1 MDLEEA
7 LSIIEGVFIEYM
19 DSRTYQRYLFDNLL
33 MQFDGKGMSYLDY
46 IKESR
51 KAPCQNGNVVKTDYV
66 KTELENKKLL
76 DKFKK
81 QGAVISF

>member
-1 MDLEEA
+1 MELEES

-33 MQFDGKGMSYLDY
+33 MQFNSKGMSYLDY
-46 IKESR
+46 IKES
-51 KAPCQNGNVVKTDYV
+51 KKVVNIKTDYV

-76 DKFKK
+76 EKFRK
-81 QGAVISF
+81 QGAVINN

>member
-1 MDLEEA
+1 MDLEGA
-7 LSIIEGVFIEYM
+7 LSIIEGVFVEYM

-51 KAPCQNGNVVKTDYV
+51 KVPSAKTDTDYV

-81 QGAVISF
+81 QGAIISS

>member
-7 LSIIEGVFIEYM
+7 LSIIEGVFVEYM

-51 KAPCQNGNVVKTDYV
+51 KAPGGKTDYI
-66 KTELENKKLL
+66 KTELDNKKLL

-81 QGAVISF
+81 QGAFISS

>member
-1 MDLEEA
+1 MDLEES

-19 DSRTYQRYLFDNLL
+19 DSRTYERYLFDNLL
-33 MQFDGKGMSYLDY
+33 MQFDGKGISYLDY

-51 KAPCQNGNVVKTDYV
+51 KVASTKTDYV

-76 DKFKK
+76 DKFKRK
-81 QGAVISF
+81 GAVISS

>member
-1 MDLEEA
+1 MELEES

-33 MQFDGKGMSYLDY
+33 MQFNSKGMSYLDY
-46 IKESR
+46 IKES
-51 KAPCQNGNVVKTDYV
+51 KKVVNTKTDYV

-76 DKFKK
+76 EKFRK
-81 QGAVISF
+81 QGAVINN

>member
-1 MDLEEA
+1 
-7 LSIIEGVFIEYM
+7 M

-51 KAPCQNGNVVKTDYV
+51 KVPSTKTDYV

-81 QGAVISF
+81 QGAFISS